1 MRELVKELLLHY
13 DELRRHLRYKLR
25 DADRAADLAQSSFE
39 QVYRHALGGD
49 GSGKVIAS
57 PRALLFRVAH
67 NLCVDEARHRQVR
80 ENWAASHAAT
90 DSQNVAPSA
99 EYLAAHRQLLEKMVQ
114 QIEQLPPRRRE
125 VFLLFKAYGY
135 TQAEIA
141 QQLHITEM
149 AVAKHVVR
157 AALDCAR
164 VFAVLRAALPDTAPV
179 PGQAMPG
186 QTQGPALAE
195 EYC

>member
-13 DELRRHLRYKLR
+13 EELRRHLTYKLR
-25 DADRAADLAQSSFE
+25 DSDRAADLAQTSFE
-39 QVYRHALGGD
+39 QVYRHSLRSQTPD
-49 GSGKVIAS
+49 TVIVS

-67 NLCVDEARHRQVR
+67 NLCVDEARHRQVA
-80 ENWAASHAAT
+80 EGWASSHAAT

-99 EYLAAHRQLLEKMVQ
+99 EYLSAQRQLVEKMAQ
-114 QIEQLPPRRRE
+114 QIEKLPARRRE

-141 QQLHITEM
+141 QQLNITEM

-157 AALDCAR
+157 AAVDCAR
-164 VFAVLRAALPDTAPV
+164 VFGMLRAELPDATPAP
-179 PGQAMPG
+179 GEIQS
-186 QTQGPALAE
+186 GPMLAE